1 MDVNDV
7 NDFDEEK
14 QCFFKDEKYSV
25 RDNGAIYRHPS
36 DSKKPRKNDNFWT
49 FGKESKSNP
58 YLHHSGVRV
67 HRIVATAFHGE
78 QPNEY
83 QNIVDHIDTN
93 CKNNRP
99 DNLRWVSRIENA
111 LSNPITRKKIEDL
124 CGSIEAFLDDPS
136 MLRELSIDRNID
148 WMREVDKEEAA
159 NSKQRMSIWANQKSS
174 SKGSNK
180 KNNYFNKTVY
190 KPLHKWE
197 AGLAGEPG
205 LEFANTPG
213 CATYFWHSAYFPLC
227 PKEYYESNI
236 SGYFEN
242 LSLGAVFSYTE
253 PWEGCS
259 DQINHIIVDRKIDQ
273 MNEKIFVLTKLKDD
287 KWCVIGIE
295 QNEKAH
301 FIHYNLACFESLAK
315 AKTKFYEVNET
326 TNLGME
332 GYGHK

>member
-1 MDVNDV
+1 MDVNDF
-7 NDFDEEK
+7 NEEK
-14 QCFFKDEKYSV
+14 QCFFKNEKYSV

-36 DSKKPRKNDNFWT
+36 DSKKPRKNDNSWT
-49 FGKESKSNP
+49 FGKESNSNP

-111 LSNPITRKKIEDL
+111 LNNPITRKKIEDL
-124 CGSIEAFLDDPS
+124 CGSIESFLDDPS
-136 MLRELSIDRNID
+136 MLQELSIDRNIA
-148 WMREVDKEEAA
+148 WMRTVTKEEAD
-159 NSKQRMSIWANQKSS
+159 NSKQRMFIWANQKSS

-213 CATYFWHSAYFPLC
+213 CGTYFWHPSYFPLC
-227 PKEYYESNI
+227 PNEYYQSNI
-236 SGYFEN
+236 LDYFEN
-242 LSLGAVFSYTE
+242 LILGSLFSYTE

-259 DQINHIIVDRKIDQ
+259 DQINHIIVDRKIDLV
-273 MNEKIFVLTKLKDD
+273 NEKIFVLTQLEAN

-301 FIHYNLACFESLAK
+301 FIHYNLACFQSLTEAK
-315 AKTKFYEVNET
+315 KKFNEVNEK
-326 TNLGME
+326 TNLANE
-332 GYGHK
+332 GYGYK